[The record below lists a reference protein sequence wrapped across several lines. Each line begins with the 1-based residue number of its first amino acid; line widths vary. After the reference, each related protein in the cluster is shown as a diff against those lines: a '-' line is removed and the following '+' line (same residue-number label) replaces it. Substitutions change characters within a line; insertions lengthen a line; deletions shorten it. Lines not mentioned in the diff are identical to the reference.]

1 MTMTAEQAR
10 RIALVCLDVDGT
22 LTDNGVYI
30 GRAAAPDAA
39 TIELKKFHVAD
50 GLGIKMLQRAGI
62 EVAFISARESAATA
76 LRAEE
81 LGVKYVYQSRSVKK
95 IVALLELTSA
105 LGIALEDVAFMGD
118 DLADIPVLAR
128 VGWPVAPANAVPE
141 VLAIARVRLA
151 RAGGDGAVREFTELV
166 LRTAGRWDALVAD
179 YVREAETVG
188 ATAG

>member
-10 RIALVCLDVDGT
+10 RISLVCLDVDGT

-30 GRAAAPDAA
+30 GRAASPDAG

-81 LGVKYVYQSRSVKK
+81 LGVTYVYQSRSVKK

-105 LGIALEDVAFMGD
+105 LGIALDDVAFMGD
-118 DLADIPVLAR
+118 DLADIPVLKR

-141 VLAIARVRLA
+141 VLALARVRLT

-166 LRTAGRWDALVAD
+166 LRTAGTWDALVAD
-179 YVREAETVG
+179 YVREAESVG
-188 ATAG
+188 AIAG

>member
-30 GRAAAPDAA
+30 GRVASPEGGAV
-39 TIELKKFHVAD
+39 ELKKFHVAD

-76 LRAEE
+76 MRAAE
-81 LGVKYVYQSRSVKK
+81 LGVRYVYQSRTVKK
-95 IVALLELTSA
+95 IVALEELTGA
-105 LGIALEDVAFMGD
+105 LGIPLEHVAFMGD
-118 DLADIPVLAR
+118 DLADLPVLKR

-141 VLAIARVRLA
+141 VQALARVRLT
-151 RAGGDGAVREFTELV
+151 RAGGDGAVREFVELV
-166 LRTAGRWDALVAD
+166 LRTAGTWDGLVAD

-188 ATAG
+188 ATSG

>member
-1 MTMTAEQAR
+1 MTAEQAR
-10 RIALVCLDVDGT
+10 RISLVCLDVDGT

-30 GRAAAPDAA
+30 GRAASPDAG

-81 LGVKYVYQSRSVKK
+81 LGVTYVYQSRSVKK

-105 LGIALEDVAFMGD
+105 LGIALDDVAFMGD
-118 DLADIPVLAR
+118 DLADIPVLKR

-141 VLAIARVRLA
+141 VLALARVRLT

-166 LRTAGRWDALVAD
+166 LRTAGTWDALVAD
-179 YVREAETVG
+179 YVREAESVG
-188 ATAG
+188 AIAG